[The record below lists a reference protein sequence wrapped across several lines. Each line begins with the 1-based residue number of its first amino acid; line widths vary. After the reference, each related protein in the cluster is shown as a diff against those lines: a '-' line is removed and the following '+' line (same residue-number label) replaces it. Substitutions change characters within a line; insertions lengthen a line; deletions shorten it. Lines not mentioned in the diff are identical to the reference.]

1 MTGVQTCALPIS
13 RPEAGRFQFEVG
25 LQSTHGPALLAINR
39 AMDTTRLL
47 ENVAKLLALGTV
59 EVHVDLIAGLP
70 SEDLAR
76 FLQTFDDAMAIRPHR
91 LHLGFLKL
99 LPGTSLRSEAEDH
112 GYAFLPY
119 APYEVLRSH
128 CLTPGDLMHLKV
140 LEHSLNRYY
149 NSNIATYTMRYALSV
164 FKSSEL
170 FNLLSGDVP
179 AQHTHEFLLQT
190 LDRVVP
196 DQQLLQDLLRF
207 DFCQTEAHRKIPDVL
222 TYGPGDEDKA
232 LRDLLY
238 GEDRQIYSVLPHRQ
252 GEKPGVILR
261 SLRLAYFR
269 PASLKYLGLED
280 GDTCIFDY
288 SRPHGQRAFVV
299 PKETGSQS

>member
-1 MTGVQTCALPIS
+1 
-13 RPEAGRFQFEVG
+13 
-25 LQSTHGPALLAINR
+25 
-39 AMDTTRLL
+39 
-47 ENVAKLLALGTV
+47 
-59 EVHVDLIAGLP
+59 
-70 SEDLAR
+70 
-76 FLQTFDDAMAIRPHR
+76 MAISPHR

-99 LPGTSLRSEAEDH
+99 LPGTALRSEAEDH

-128 CLTPGDLMHLKV
+128 CLTPGNLLHLKA
-140 LEHSLNRYY
+140 LEHNLNRYY
-149 NSNIATYTMRYALSV
+149 NSNIATHSMRYALSV
-164 FKSSEL
+164 SRPSEL
-170 FNLLSGDVP
+170 FSLLSGEVP
-179 AQHTHEFLLQT
+179 AQHTHEFLLE
-190 LDRVVP
+190 LLHGVVP
-196 DQQLLQDLLRF
+196 DQQLLQDLIRF

-222 TYGPGDEDKA
+222 NYGPGDEDKA

-238 GEDRQIYSVLPHRQ
+238 GEDRQVYSVLPHRQ
-252 GEKPGVILR
+252 GEKPGAILR